1 MKGQYQTD
9 EVGNTDVFI
18 SEDSSFDDAQQYR
31 MAKSKS
37 MHEQWVGGYEED
49 QAVLGCIQR
58 DIVVK
63 DHTVLKR
70 VQRKEKRQDI
80 EPQSITDS
88 STPELRQD
96 PGPAADFDRAKRE
109 MLQRISAS
117 GFTTFGKDRQVAG
130 EVPIGK
136 QIYKI
141 SEASEVVEESSLSSP
156 SSISE
161 PSFLKRDQASL
172 QTSSQ
177 HTASISRTLT
187 DNSNKLSD
195 RINSQTS
202 LTQEEIANFA
212 FNGQQDKMR
221 PTATPTPAPE
231 IRVDPNGLKFEEPAT
246 G

>member
-1 MKGQYQTD
+1 M
-9 EVGNTDVFI
+9 
-18 SEDSSFDDAQQYR
+18 S
-31 MAKSKS
+31 
-37 MHEQWVGGYEED
+37 
-49 QAVLGCIQR
+49 
-58 DIVVK
+58 
-63 DHTVLKR
+63 
-70 VQRKEKRQDI
+70 
-80 EPQSITDS
+80 DS

-172 QTSSQ
+172 
-177 HTASISRTLT
+177 
-187 DNSNKLSD
+187 
-195 RINSQTS
+195 
-202 LTQEEIANFA
+202 
-212 FNGQQDKMR
+212 
-221 PTATPTPAPE
+221 
-231 IRVDPNGLKFEEPAT
+231 
-246 G
+246 